1 MNRLLGLV
9 IVFFFATP
17 VLTGCADDS
26 EVGMDPMPTATS
38 EAGTLSYI
46 DYDAFS
52 ADPGKYAATKNVLY
66 FTTGWCAECRRTDTA
81 FRQNPDLIP
90 SDVTLIRVDYDVYSN
105 LRELYDVTI
114 QHTFVWV
121 DEDGNLLKK
130 WTAATPEALAEK
142 LQE

>member
-1 MNRLLGLV
+1 
-9 IVFFFATP
+9 
-17 VLTGCADDS
+17 
-26 EVGMDPMPTATS
+26 MDPMPTATS
-38 EAGTLSYI
+38 QAGTLSYI
-46 DYDAFS
+46 DYDTFS
-52 ADPGKYAATKNVLY
+52 ADPAKFADTKNVLY

-81 FRQNPDLIP
+81 FRQHPDLIP
-90 SDVTLIRVDYDVYSN
+90 SDVTLIRVDYDVYTN

-121 DEDGNLLKK
+121 DADGNLLKK